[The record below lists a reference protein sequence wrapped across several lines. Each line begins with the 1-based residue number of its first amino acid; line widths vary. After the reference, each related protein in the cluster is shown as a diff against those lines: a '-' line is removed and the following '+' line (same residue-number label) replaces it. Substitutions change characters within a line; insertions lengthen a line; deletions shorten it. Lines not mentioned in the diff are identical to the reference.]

1 MFAIVAVVLAIAW
14 VLGFALMK
22 VSSVFIPIVLA
33 LALMS
38 ALLHFVRRNSKA
50 ETRSHS

>member
-1 MFAIVAVVLAIAW
+1 MFAIVAIVLAVAW

-22 VSSVFIPIVLA
+22 VSSVFIHIVLA
-33 LALMS
+33 LALVS
-38 ALLHFVRRNSKA
+38 AILHFVRRNSKA